1 MKPWWNSFKIAFS
14 MYSKV
19 PMPKSE
25 WTKENMRYIMC
36 LFPLIGVIIGAV
48 TWLWGYW
55 GLQITQSHLFYSVV
69 PGADSGGD
77 HRRHSSGRASG
88 YLRCPSFLSA
98 TGAETGDI
106 KRFSRRCALPL
117 SLQWYIFYFTWYLQ
131 RDDFKSP
138 AGGLHRLCSF
148 QGHGGLFYCRFSNGK
163 KYRSCRYFF

>member
-55 GLQITQSHLFYSVV
+55 GLQIPQSHLFYSVV
-69 PGADSGGD
+69 LVLIPVVITAYD
-77 HRRHSSGRASG
+77 SSGRASG

-106 KRFSRRCALPL
+106 KRFSRRCLCHYHCSGIFFILPG
-117 SLQWYIFYFTWYLQ
+117 YLQ

-148 QGHGGLFYCRFSNGK
+148 QGHGGLFHCRFSHGK